1 MVVNFFYLFSY
12 THNTYIHHYTTHHY
26 LFQRQHL
33 ELPAEVLFESCKMNK
48 LRVLVPQLIAEGHRV
63 LIFSQWTKLLDI
75 LELLL
80 YHLAIGFERLD
91 GSTPVVERQ
100 DMIDSFNSNPLEKQV
115 FLLSTRAGGLGIN
128 LTSADTVIIHDVD
141 FNPVNDR
148 QAEDRCHRIGQVCCC
163 DHLSLSTHTHP
174 PSHAHPPSFACTSC
188 LLTPFFAMYVCGV

>member
-1 MVVNFFYLFSY
+1 
-12 THNTYIHHYTTHHY
+12 
-26 LFQRQHL
+26 
-33 ELPAEVLFESCKMNK
+33 MNK

-80 YHLAIGFERLD
+80 HHLAIGFERLD
-91 GSTPVVERQ
+91 GQTPVVERQ
-100 DMIDSFNSNPLEKQV
+100 GMIDSFNSHPLEKQV

-148 QAEDRCHRIGQVCCC
+148 QAEDRCHRIGQVKR
-163 DHLSLSTHTHP
+163 
-174 PSHAHPPSFACTSC
+174 PSFSLPLHYLRARR
-188 LLTPFFAMYVCGV
+188 VC

>member
-1 MVVNFFYLFSY
+1 M
-12 THNTYIHHYTTHHY
+12 
-26 LFQRQHL
+26 
-33 ELPAEVLFESCKMNK
+33 
-48 LRVLVPQLIAEGHRV
+48 VPQLVAEGHRV

-91 GSTPVVERQ
+91 GSTPVCYLVVNILICACVCLGWCSGIHISLIFKCFYPSHAHFFSENENVYIPQVTERQ
-100 DMIDSFNSNPLEKQV
+100 AMINEFNANPDEKKV

-148 QAEDRCHRIGQVCCC
+148 QAEDRCHRIGQV
-163 DHLSLSTHTHP
+163 
-174 PSHAHPPSFACTSC
+174 
-188 LLTPFFAMYVCGV
+188 